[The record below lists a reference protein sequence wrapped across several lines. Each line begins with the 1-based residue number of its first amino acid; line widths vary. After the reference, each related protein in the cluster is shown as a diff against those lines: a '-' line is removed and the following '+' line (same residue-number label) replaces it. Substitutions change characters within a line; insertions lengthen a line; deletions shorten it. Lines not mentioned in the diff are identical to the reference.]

1 MELGQT
7 EAEEFPSLFARSSLR
22 NGLDLGELQMLP
34 IVRILL
40 RPIPIKCRP
49 AEQHQGNRGR
59 HRHENADE
67 DFVEG
72 EAVAGH

>member
-1 MELGQT
+1 MKPLDDNDGQIKD
-7 EAEEFPSLFARSSLR
+7 SR
-22 NGLDLGELQMLP
+22 NRVSFTDLQMLP

-40 RPIPIKCRP
+40 RPIPIKCRA